1 MRRNRL
7 KGLWKAGRP
16 AATGWCATPDPYIAE
31 AMARGGFDALI
42 LDMQHG
48 MAVGPERAAAWL
60 QIVGQSEATPIVR
73 VPWNE
78 PFFMQWVLDAGA
90 MGVIVPMISTVED
103 AKKAIGACK
112 YPPMGY
118 RSNGPNRA
126 RFAHGNDYFDHANDE
141 VLCLLM
147 METLE
152 GVERIDEIAKLPGVD
167 GFYLG
172 PTDLAISMGLKPK
185 LDHPDPDHG
194 AAVQR
199 VIDVAKANG
208 LNAGIHVTGPEEA
221 LRRWKQGYN
230 LNPICLDIWLVSAGI
245 TRHLSE
251 FREGLSL

>member
-1 MRRNRL
+1 
-7 KGLWKAGRP
+7 
-16 AATGWCATPDPYIAE
+16 
-31 AMARGGFDALI
+31 
-42 LDMQHG
+42 
-48 MAVGPERAAAWL
+48 
-60 QIVGQSEATPIVR
+60 
-73 VPWNE
+73 
-78 PFFMQWVLDAGA
+78 
-90 MGVIVPMISTVED
+90 MISTMED

-112 YPPMGY
+112 YPPLGY

-126 RFAHGNDYFDHANDE
+126 RFAYGNDYFDHANEE

-147 METLE
+147 METVE

-172 PTDLAISMGLKPK
+172 PTDLAISMGLPPR
-185 LDHPDPDHG
+185 LDHQDSGHM

-230 LNPICLDIWLVSAGI
+230 LNPICLDIWLVSAGVS
-245 TRHLSE
+245 RHMAE
-251 FREGLSL
+251 FREGLAL